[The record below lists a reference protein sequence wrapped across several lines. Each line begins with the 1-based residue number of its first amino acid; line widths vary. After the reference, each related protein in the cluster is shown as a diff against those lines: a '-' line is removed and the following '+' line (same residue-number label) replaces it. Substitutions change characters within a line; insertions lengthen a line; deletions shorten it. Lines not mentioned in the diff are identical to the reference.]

1 MDKIPDEFEIG
12 IGSTILFP
20 QGSYKA
26 GATQQT
32 GGQRWHQGRITNIYI
47 EDGVKYYDGCHTK
60 GTEDGKIVTYKD
72 YEYSFY
78 RRTREDF
85 RVGPNVFNIINE
97 DDDTDNKEEDLK
109 DIDIYFSCSRPNKT
123 SMYYP
128 KDLTRKLTNLGLKVV
143 EGEDLF
149 HSSPIIFSFLVK
161 PLYLVH

>member
-1 MDKIPDEFEIG
+1 M
-12 IGSTILFP
+12 
-20 QGSYKA
+20 
-26 GATQQT
+26 
-32 GGQRWHQGRITNIYI
+32 
-47 EDGVKYYDGCHTK
+47 
-60 GTEDGKIVTYKD
+60 TYKD

-109 DIDIYFSCSRPNKT
+109 DIDIYFSCSRANRT

-149 HSSPIIFSFLVK
+149 HSSRYHF
-161 PLYLVH
+161 